1 MVFYKIPGV
10 GIAVIDE
17 YELDWAKGY
26 GVLKAGDPAAV
37 TTESLFEAASTTK
50 LLVAATALHLV
61 ERGLLDLDADVNA
74 YLKSWKIADND
85 FTQEQKVTL
94 RLLLTHQ
101 SGLPMTNM
109 AHDESA
115 EPPTL
120 IQVLNGELPAMNSPA
135 AVEFVP
141 GMKWQYSNIGYVV
154 IQRLLEDTAGKPL
167 AQIMLETTFEPL
179 GMQSSTLEYPLSV
192 ELQTKEIMPHDAE
205 GQAHE
210 PAMHPTALAQG
221 GLMTTPS
228 NLARFAIELMRA
240 YQGES
245 NLVVSQETVRKMF
258 RPELDLDPNILGMPI
273 SVGLGVLL
281 RGTGQELAFLHPGDN
296 WPGASCWLVGF
307 PEQGKG
313 AVIMTNGAKGNLLA
327 MEVIAAIAKEYGW
340 PADQ

>member
-1 MVFYKIPGV
+1 MAFYKILGV

-17 YELDWAKGY
+17 YALVWAKGY
-26 GVLKAGDPAAV
+26 GVLEAGGPATA
-37 TTESLFEAASTTK
+37 TTETLFEAASTTK
-50 LLVAATALHLV
+50 LLVAATALHFV
-61 ERGLLDLDADVNA
+61 ERGLLDLDTDVNA
-74 YLKSWKIADND
+74 YLKSWKIDDNG

-120 IQVLNGELPAMNSPA
+120 IQVLNGEPPAMNSPA
-135 AVEFVP
+135 VVEFVP

-154 IQRLLEDTAGKPL
+154 IQQLLEDTADKPL
-167 AQIMLETTFEPL
+167 AQIMHEIIFGPL
-179 GMQSSTLEYPLSV
+179 GMQSSTLEYPLPV
-192 ELQTKEIMPHDAE
+192 DLQTKEIMPHDAD

-228 NLARFAIELMRA
+228 DLARFTIELMRA

-245 NLVVSQETVRKMF
+245 DLVLSQDMIREMF
-258 RPELDLDPNILGMPI
+258 RPELELDPSILGMPI
-273 SVGLGVLL
+273 SGGLGVFLS
-281 RGTGQELAFLHPGDN
+281 GTGETLSFLHPGDN

-307 PEQGKG
+307 PELGKG

-340 PADQ
+340 PTDR